1 MSRPGVRRRDAR
13 RRRRTVI
20 RVLAPPACL
29 TVALLLTLA
38 VYRGEASPRVR
49 RSRRSVRTSSR
60 SVTDAASSSSGLDP
74 LQTAAM
80 RNLIAQ
86 RQGQVTI
93 AVDDLL
99 TGKEWL
105 LNPSARDQTGSI
117 IKVDILQTLLRQ
129 AIEQR
134 TPLSEGAADTAEGMI
149 ENSDND
155 DATALWNQV
164 GGSDGVGAY
173 NQTAGLTQTTLN
185 TDGYWGTSLTSA
197 ADQIKLLR
205 KLALPNRLL
214 DNASR
219 EYEVGLME
227 NIEADQDWG
236 VSAGVPSGVRVSL
249 KNGWLPLTTNTNW
262 EINSIGWIDGDRHN
276 YLIAVLT
283 AHDPSE
289 AYGISTVESIS
300 SIVYRDLTPS

>member
-1 MSRPGVRRRDAR
+1 M
-13 RRRRTVI
+13 T
-20 RVLAPPACL
+20 RVLVPPACL
-29 TVALLLTLA
+29 AVALLLTLA

-49 RSRRSVRTSSR
+49 RARRSTHTS
-60 SVTDAASSSSGLDP
+60 ALLDTE
-74 LQTAAM
+74 QTAAIG
-80 RNLIAQ
+80 RLVDE

-105 LNPSARDQTGSI
+105 FNPGARDQTGSI
-117 IKVDILQTLLRQ
+117 IKVDILETLLRQ
-129 AIEQR
+129 AMEQR
-134 TPLSEGAADTAEGMI
+134 TPLGESVAETAEGMI
-149 ENSDND
+149 ENSNND
-155 DATALWNQV
+155 DATALWDQD
-164 GGSDGVGAY
+164 GGAGGVGSY
-173 NQTAGLTQTTLN
+173 NRAVGLDQTTLN

-205 KLALPNRLL
+205 QLTLPGGLL
-214 DNASR
+214 DAASR
-219 EYEVGLME
+219 EYELGLME

-236 VSAGVPSGVRVSL
+236 VSAGIPSGVRVAL

-262 EINSIGWIDGDRHN
+262 EINSIGWIKGDGRD

-289 AYGISTVESIS
+289 AYGISTVQSIS
-300 SIVYRDLTPS
+300 PLVYADLAPS